1 MKRVTKAVAAVALS
15 TALISSAVSGTPN
28 AAAAVETPNPG
39 RHTYEGTI
47 DGAKYKVEMPERW
60 NGTLLLYSHPYYP
73 DGMPEFPPGYGNRVD
88 SEAYFLEQGYALA
101 ASDFKGRTGFVMKE
115 AVEDQIGVLNWFER
129 HVGKPRRTVATGS
142 SGGGAISLL
151 LAEKH
156 PSRID
161 GVVAMCAP
169 TDVHGQWNMSLDIN
183 FALKTLLAPGADDI
197 ELVNAKDPKGSDL
210 RMQKLLTEHVET
222 AQGRARIALASAFGN
237 VTGWNSAHDP
247 KPETVEG
254 QIRAQYQL
262 HLMGAASVFG
272 AVGQADLAAHAGGN
286 PSHNVGVDYARQLA
300 KSDQLALVRKAYREA
315 GLDLGKD
322 LARLAKAPRIS
333 PDPAAR
339 QWMLRYAVPRGTTPS
354 PVVTLHNTVDLAVAD
369 HERWYAGQVRRHG
382 DTGKLRQLFA
392 ARATH
397 CAFSIAEEAVALE
410 TLLTRIDSGRWPSTA
425 PAHLNAKAAA
435 LGESWS
441 NVYDFA
447 TNSDAVRPPAFT
459 AYRPNP
465 LLRPSR

>member
-1 MKRVTKAVAAVALS
+1 MKRVSKVIAAALS
-15 TALISSAVSGTPN
+15 TALVGSALSGTTAD
-28 AAAAVETPNPG
+28 AAAAGWPNPG
-39 RHTYEGTI
+39 RQTYQGTI

-60 NGTLLLYSHPYYP
+60 NGTLLIYSHPYYP
-73 DGMPEFPPGYGNRVD
+73 EGMPEFPPGYGNRVD
-88 SEAYFLEQGYALA
+88 SEAYFLELGYALA

-115 AVEDQIGVLNWFER
+115 AVRDQIGVLDWFEKN
-129 HVGKPRRTVATGS
+129 VGKPRRTVATGS

-169 TDVHGQWNMSLDIN
+169 TDVYGQWNMMLDIN
-183 FALKTLLAPGADDI
+183 FALKTLLAPGADI
-197 ELVNAKDPKGSDL
+197 ELVNAKDPDGSDR
-210 RMQKLLTEHVET
+210 RMREVLTEQVET

-247 KPETVEG
+247 KPASVEG

-262 HLMGAASVFG
+262 HLTGAASVFG

-286 PSHNVGVDYARQLA
+286 PSYNVGVDYARQLA

-333 PDPAAR
+333 PEPAAR
-339 QWMLRYAVPRGTTPS
+339 QWMLRHAVPHGTTPS
-354 PVVTLHNTVDLAVAD
+354 PVVTLHNTVDLAVSD
-369 HERWYAGQVRRHG
+369 HQRWYAGQVRANG
-382 DTGKLRQLFA
+382 DPGKLRQLYA
-392 ARATH
+392 GRATH
-397 CAFSIAEEAVALE
+397 CAFSIAEEAVALQ
-410 TLLTRIDSGRWPSTA
+410 TLLTRIDSGRWPSTS
-425 PAHLNAKAAA
+425 PAQLNAKAAA

-441 NVYDFA
+441 KVYDFA